1 MPNLVTCP
9 CQNCNGHIQFD
20 PATLSAENNRIACPH
35 CGLETILCIPQAPTT
50 PKPIQVSPASY
61 IDENLMTGEFVAGT
75 AVLHWVVYF
84 QIIPACFL
92 ALVLAILLVE
102 LNDDHFPIFM
112 FILVLTFTV
121 GLAALDAFI
130 KKKTSEFAVTNK
142 RVLMKYGFIRRCSVE
157 IVLGKIESIKV
168 DQDILGRILDYGTI
182 IVCGTGGTKDPF
194 HKITSPLAFRQA
206 IQTEI
211 EKTGDKQL

>member
-1 MPNLVTCP
+1 
-9 CQNCNGHIQFD
+9 
-20 PATLSAENNRIACPH
+20 
-35 CGLETILCIPQAPTT
+35 
-50 PKPIQVSPASY
+50 
-61 IDENLMTGEFVAGT
+61 MTGEFVAGT